1 MKQADLKEKSSVFF
15 IGKGIIV
22 IVLTGIAS
30 LSFLLGFF
38 VGKINRPAEINRP
51 SPITDRGSAG
61 YSNPV
66 STEQKTLPQQ
76 AAPLQQ
82 AGKMQAPYDTGQRD
96 AAKAIQT
103 VSETQAAPQPQ
114 QSNELQKSRVNSQG
128 KNQGSNGSNA
138 ASETK
143 KADETH
149 MSNRTKKYTV
159 QVGAF
164 RNASDADALRAKL
177 GKKGYKTFLIE
188 LKAKNIEPL
197 YKVTVGSF
205 STRNEAELLA
215 AKMKTSEGLKTFVTL
230 R

>member
-22 IVLTGIAS
+22 LVLTVIAS

-38 VGKINRPAEINRP
+38 VGKISRPPEMNQP
-51 SPITDRGSAG
+51 SAITDHGNAEE
-61 YSNPV
+61 SNPV

-76 AAPLQQ
+76 AEE
-82 AGKMQAPYDTGQRD
+82 MQASYDAGQRD
-96 AAKAIQT
+96 ATKTIQT
-103 VSETQAAPQPQ
+103 VAEMQGAPQPQ
-114 QSNELQKSRVNSQG
+114 APQQTNEPQKSGVNSQAG
-128 KNQGSNGSNA
+128 KNQGSNA

-143 KADETH
+143 KTGETH
-149 MSNRTKKYTV
+149 VSDKMKKYTV

-164 RNASDADALRAKL
+164 RDASDADALRSKL
-177 GKKGYKTFLIE
+177 EKKGYKTFLIE

-197 YKVTVGSF
+197 YKVAVGAF
-205 STRNEAELLA
+205 NDRNEAELLA
-215 AKMKTSEGLKTFVTL
+215 VKMKKSEGLKTFVTL